1 MRFIAGAAAVFA
13 RESKIC
19 PSKVSKS
26 RPGPPIDWWQG
37 ETQKQRCKNQAVSR
51 RKQFLKANAEINNKL
66 GKKVGFSNRGP
77 VAQVDRAA
85 VS

>member
-13 RESKIC
+13 REGKIC
-19 PSKVSKS
+19 ASQVSKS
-26 RPGPPIDWWQG
+26 RPGPPIDWQG
-37 ETQKQRCKNQAVSR
+37 ETQKQRCRNQAVSR